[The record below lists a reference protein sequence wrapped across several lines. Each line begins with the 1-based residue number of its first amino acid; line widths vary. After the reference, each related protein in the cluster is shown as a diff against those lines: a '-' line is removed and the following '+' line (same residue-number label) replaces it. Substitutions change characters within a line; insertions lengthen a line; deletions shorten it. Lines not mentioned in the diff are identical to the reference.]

1 MKKVLLILLVLPVIL
16 IGCSGSQSEIN
27 DLKLEIISQQIN
39 SWVNLMPGSKPSFF
53 INGSIK
59 IKNNEYA
66 AIDSVKLLK
75 CEVIQESKT
84 LYNIHPDLRSSVS
97 AIDPMNSGSDRIFTL
112 YLPTGTPIKKEL
124 NLEEPIS
131 IDLYLSAFNKVCRQR
146 IDSIIVLKTY

>member
-1 MKKVLLILLVLPVIL
+1 MKRILLFLFILPSIL
-16 IGCSGSQSEIN
+16 IGCSGSQPEVYE
-27 DLKLEIISQQIN
+27 LKLEIISQQIN

-53 INGSIK
+53 ISGSIK
-59 IKNNEYA
+59 IKNNEYVV
-66 AIDSVKLLK
+66 IDSIKLLK
-75 CEVIQESKT
+75 CEIIQEGIT
-84 LYNIHPDLRSSVS
+84 LYNLHPDLRSSVS

-112 YLPTGTPIKKEL
+112 YLPTGTTIKKEL